1 MEERVSCN
9 PKEEGNRYS
18 LGSSWAEVAARIFS
32 TQPPPSPT
40 PPPLQPIPLLP
51 SPPLPLP
58 PLSPSLL
65 SPLSPN
71 TNHIHIQY
79 QK

>member
-1 MEERVSCN
+1 MEGRVSCN

-40 PPPLQPIPLLP
+40 PPLLPPTPPSPLPPPLLP
-51 SPPLPLP
+51 SLP
-58 PLSPSLL
+58 

-71 TNHIHIQY
+71 TNHIHVQY